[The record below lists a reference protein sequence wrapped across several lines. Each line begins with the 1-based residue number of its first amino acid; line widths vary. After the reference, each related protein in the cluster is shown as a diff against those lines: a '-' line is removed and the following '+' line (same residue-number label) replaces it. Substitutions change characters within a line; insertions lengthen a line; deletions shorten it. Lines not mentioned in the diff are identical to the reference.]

1 MKNLKFEIKW
11 AIIFILSTLGWMV
24 VEKSLGWHDEKI
36 ADHGTLTNIFAIV
49 AITVYVLAFRDKK
62 ANFFHGQMSYMQGFI
77 FGLIMTLFIALIS
90 PFSQYFISEVIT
102 PEYFPNVIRYAVE
115 SGKMTQEA
123 AEAYFNLKS
132 YMIQAAIGAAM
143 MGAVTSAVVAFFF
156 KSKN

>member
-36 ADHGTLTNIFAIV
+36 ADHGTLTNIFAVV

-62 ANFFHGQMSYMQGFI
+62 ASFFHGQMSYMQGFI